1 MILYIVLTFKAII
14 VYKSA
19 AADTERSALMAKE
32 RKMLSKLAEKY
43 HNSNKSSVAVYLV
56 IRGLIIAV
64 MIRQVFIGEW
74 HNVFLC
80 ALSLALLFIPFFLR
94 STLKINLPSVLEIA
108 VFVFVFAAE
117 ILGEIANFYGH
128 IPMWD
133 TMLHTV
139 TGFLAASVGFGAI
152 DLLNNNSKRL
162 NMTPLFVA
170 LVSFCFS
177 MTVGVVWEFGEYTA
191 DRVFKFDTQKDRI
204 ISEISSVELNPDG
217 ANKEVIIS
225 GIACTVLLDED
236 GSELARIEGGYLD
249 IGLIDTMKDMMVNML
264 GAVVF
269 SAFGFLY
276 IHRRDKYKF
285 AENFIITPLEEETAE
300 VTE

>member
-1 MILYIVLTFKAII
+1 MIFYT
-14 VYKSA
+14 
-19 AADTERSALMAKE
+19 DERSLFMQKKKRDAVS
-32 RKMLSKLAEKY
+32 RLSEKY
-43 HNSNKSSVAVYLV
+43 HNSNKHSIIVYLI
-56 IRGLIIAV
+56 IRGLIIGV
-64 MIRQVFIGEW
+64 MIRQMFLGDW

-80 ALSLALLFIPFFLR
+80 GLSLVLLFIPFFLR
-94 STLKINLPSVLEIA
+94 STFRINLPSVLEIA

-128 IPMWD
+128 IPIWD

-139 TGFLAASVGFGAI
+139 TGFLAAAVGFGTI
-152 DLLNNNSKRL
+152 DLLNTHSKRI

-177 MTVGVVWEFGEYTA
+177 MTVGVLWEFGEYSV
-191 DRVFKFDTQKDRI
+191 DRLLKFDTQKDRI
-204 ISEISSVELNPDG
+204 ITEISSVKLNPDG
-217 ANKEVIIS
+217 ANEEVKINGISYTIIF
-225 GIACTVLLDED
+225 DEE
-236 GSELARIEGGYLD
+236 GNELARIDGGYLD
-249 IGLIDTMKDMMVNML
+249 IGLRDTMKDMLVNML

-269 SAFGFLY
+269 SMFGFLY

-285 AENFIITPLEEETAE
+285 AESFIITPLEEEKAE